1 MLTPEQVHFGEAPK
15 VIEHRQGVL
24 AAAYAVHPERFV
36 AGPPQAGA
44 LSEQVWINPPLP
56 VSAVDGPE
64 GQGTTDGPGREG
76 GSLN

>member
-1 MLTPEQVHFGEAPK
+1 MLAPEQVHFGEAPK

-24 AAAYAVHPERFV
+24 AAAYAARPERFV
-36 AGPPQAGA
+36 AGPPRAGA

-56 VSAVDGPE
+56 VSAVDGQKAPAD
-64 GQGTTDGPGREG
+64 DGSSRQEG